1 MPRNTKSGP
10 GSSAGDSVRKSA
22 ASKANKASS
31 TKASST
37 KASSIK
43 ASSSASGSGPGRAP
57 ADPAAPPM
65 LATGQRRSLERGKAT
80 HKKNPG
86 KRANQGG

>member
-1 MPRNTKSGP
+1 MPKNTKSGP

-22 ASKANKASS
+22 ASKANKASG
-31 TKASST
+31 
-37 KASSIK
+37 
-43 ASSSASGSGPGRAP
+43 SAGGSGPGRAP